1 MPQTVVLTLKPEE
14 AADVHRYAPLAA
26 RAAGVAERDVALL
39 RVVKRSI
46 DARQRQLKV
55 HKR

>member
-26 RAAGVAERDVALL
+26 RAAGVAERDAKNPKDGAIAMNNVIQEHPFS
-39 RVVKRSI
+39 R
-46 DARQRQLKV
+46 
-55 HKR
+55 

>member
-26 RAAGVAERDVALL
+26 RAAGVA
-39 RVVKRSI
+39 
-46 DARQRQLKV
+46 
-55 HKR
+55 

>member
-26 RAAGVAERDVALL
+26 RAAGVAERDVALRGL
-39 RVVKRSI
+39 SNARST
-46 DARQRQLKV
+46 RGSGS
-55 HKR
+55 